1 MFCACKCLCRVYPLE
16 SGETIGTQ
24 EKQNYCIWKDIR
36 SNFEILF
43 INSSI
48 SKLSEKHNFETRN
61 KLLRGQIKPRI
72 S

>member
-1 MFCACKCLCRVYPLE
+1 MFCACKCLCKVYPLE
-16 SGETIGTQ
+16 SGQTIGTQ
-24 EKQNYCIWKDIR
+24 EMQNYCIWKDIR

-48 SKLSEKHNFETRN
+48 SKLSEKNNFEPLTSCYGV
-61 KLLRGQIKPRI
+61 KLNHKI